1 MAVITPAL
9 ITSLRTGFSKAFQ
22 DSLAATPTDWAK
34 VATRVPSTSASN
46 TYGWLGQFPTLLDAL
61 RLCWRLWRKPARYGV
76 LVKVHR
82 GWIEGYCA
90 PVHGGRIF
98 TAPLARDR

>member
-1 MAVITPAL
+1 MVRYDVITDPDDEGL
-9 ITSLRTGFSKAFQ
+9 CIVGLR
-22 DSLAATPTDWAK
+22 
-34 VATRVPSTSASN
+34 
-46 TYGWLGQFPTLLDAL
+46 YPTLLDAL
-61 RLCWRLWRKPARYGV
+61 RLGWRLWRKPVRYGV